1 MSEYN
6 TRKRKSRLAVFQRV
20 SQKEK
25 KPNLRRSSFKNEP
38 SDDVSELDLVIDD
51 EDDCLPVR
59 YYWGCSLQLEITK
72 SSTV

>member
-25 KPNLRRSSFKNEP
+25 KPNLRRGSGFKSEP
-38 SDDVSELDLVIDD
+38 ADDVSELDLVIDD
-51 EDDCLPVR
+51 DEDGLPVSFP
-59 YYWGCSLQLEITK
+59 GFG
-72 SSTV
+72 